1 MKRLQGDMVL
11 LGEENY
17 AGKSIIGGLGE
28 GRSVSKPMAAS
39 DTTDCSNNEFSN
51 TTQNTRTHNTH
62 VHMHIAYMVL
72 THI

>member
-1 MKRLQGDMVL
+1 MVL

-51 TTQNTRTHNTH
+51 TTHTHTQH
-62 VHMHIAYMVL
+62 TYAYAYCIYGINAHLNKV
-72 THI
+72 